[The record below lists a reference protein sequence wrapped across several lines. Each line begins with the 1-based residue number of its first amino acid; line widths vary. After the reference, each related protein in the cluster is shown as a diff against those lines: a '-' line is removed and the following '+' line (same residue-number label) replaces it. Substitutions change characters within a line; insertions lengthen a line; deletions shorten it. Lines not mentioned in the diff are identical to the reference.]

1 MVYHI
6 FIFILITFSYIQLHA
21 NEWIPLGFEGKSVHC
36 ITVNPV
42 DKNIVFAGIKD
53 EGIYGTTNAGTTW
66 DLLYKTQ
73 NVINCI
79 TIDRFNLK
87 NIYAGYSDGMII
99 SNLGGS
105 SFYKVILENKI
116 NVNSILLDET
126 PSKAIIISTS
136 KGLYKS
142 FDNGNTFVKAG
153 LNNLSITCTAIDNS
167 RNKAILYAGTASA
180 GVFKSE
186 NYGTSWAPINNG
198 LNNLKIFSL
207 LCNMRKPTF
216 LLLGTLEENVYKS
229 ENSGESWI
237 NLNINNKLNQ
247 GYVFTQAIDNTNN
260 NLVIFL
266 TSLSGDVY
274 KISNGSTL
282 EKLSDPLNNVYG
294 TCISVSNIIP
304 STLYLGTTTGLY
316 KFEE

>member
-1 MVYHI
+1 MVKHI
-6 FIFILITFSYIQLHA
+6 LTFFLLAFSNIPLIA
-21 NEWIPLGFEGKSVHC
+21 NEWIPLGFDGKSVYC

-42 DKNIVFAGIKD
+42 DKNIVFVGIKD
-53 EGIYGTTNAGTTW
+53 EGIYGTTNSGANW
-66 DLLYKTQ
+66 DLLFKTQ
-73 NVINCI
+73 NTINCI
-79 TIDRFNLK
+79 TIDRFNLN
-87 NIYAGYSDGMII
+87 NIYAGYSDGIII
-99 SNLGGS
+99 SNLGGN
-105 SFYKVILENKI
+105 SFYKVVLENKI

-136 KGLYKS
+136 RGLYKS

-167 RNKAILYAGTASA
+167 GDKAIIYAGTANA
-180 GVFKSE
+180 GVFKSA

-216 LLLGTLEENVYKS
+216 LLLGTLEENIYKS
-229 ENSGESWI
+229 ENSGENWVNIS
-237 NLNINNKLNQ
+237 INNKLNQ

-260 NLVIFL
+260 NSVIFL

-274 KISNGSTL
+274 KISDGSKID
-282 EKLSDPLNNVYG
+282 KLSDPLTNIYG

-316 KFEE
+316 KLEE

>member
-1 MVYHI
+1 MTKII
-6 FIFILITFSYIQLHA
+6 FPILFFLFFSGTTIA
-21 NEWIPLGFEGKSVHC
+21 NEWIPLGFDGKSVYC

-42 DKNIVFAGIKD
+42 DKNIVFVGIKE
-53 EGIYGTTNAGTTW
+53 EGIYGTTNAGVTW
-66 DLLYKTQ
+66 DLLFKTQ
-73 NVINCI
+73 NTINCI
-79 TIDRFNLK
+79 TIDRFNLN
-87 NIYAGYSDGMII
+87 NIYVGYSDGMII
-99 SNLGGS
+99 SNLGGN
-105 SFYKVILENKI
+105 SFYKVVLENKI

-136 KGLYKS
+136 RGLYKS

-167 RNKAILYAGTASA
+167 GDKAIIYAGTANA
-180 GVFKSE
+180 GVFKSA
-186 NYGTSWAPINNG
+186 NYGTSWAPINIG
-198 LNNLKIFSL
+198 LSNLKIYSL

-216 LLLGTLEENVYKS
+216 LFLGTMEENTYKS
-229 ENSGESWI
+229 ENGGESWV

-260 NLVIFL
+260 NSVIFL

-274 KISNGSTL
+274 KITDVNTI

-316 KFEE
+316 KLEE